1 MATKTMRLEI
11 VSAEA
16 SVFTGVVHSL
26 IAEGEGGELGVHP
39 GHTALLTQIKP
50 GQIRAMVEGE
60 KEERF
65 FYVSGGM
72 LEVQPEMVTVLAD
85 TAQRAEDLDE
95 AAALI
100 AKEAAEKSLAEKSA
114 EMDYSMAMT
123 ELAEAAAQLKAI
135 RSLRDKG
142 RR

>member
-1 MATKTMRLEI
+1 MAKKTMQLEI

-16 SVFTGVVHSL
+16 SVFTGTVHSL
-26 IAEGEGGELGVHP
+26 VAEGERGELGVHP

-50 GQIRAMVEGE
+50 GQIRAEVEGE
-60 KEERF
+60 QEDRF

-72 LEVQPEMVTVLAD
+72 LEVQPNVVTVLAD

-100 AKEAAEKSLAEKSA
+100 AKEAAEKCLAEKA
-114 EMDYSMAMT
+114 ADMDYSLAMT
-123 ELAEAAAQLKAI
+123 ELAEAVAQLKAI
-135 RSLRDKG
+135 RSFRDK
-142 RR
+142 RKH

>member
-1 MATKTMRLEI
+1 MRLEI

-16 SVFTGVVHSL
+16 SVFSGVVHSL
-26 IAEGEGGELGVHP
+26 IAEGENGELGIHP
-39 GHTALLTQIKP
+39 GHTPLLTQIKP
-50 GQIRAMVEGE
+50 GQLRAVVEGQ

-72 LEVQPEMVTVLAD
+72 LEVQPDVVTVLAD

-100 AKEAAEKSLAEKSA
+100 AKEAAEKCLAEKA
-114 EMDYSMAMT
+114 ADMDYSLAMK
-123 ELAEAAAQLKAI
+123 ELAESIAQLKAI
-135 RSLRDKG
+135 RSLRGK
-142 RR
+142 RKH

>member
-1 MATKTMRLEI
+1 MAKKTMRLEI

-16 SVFTGVVHSL
+16 SVFTGHVSSL
-26 IAEGEGGELGVHP
+26 IAEGESGELGIFP

-50 GQIRAMVEGE
+50 GQIRAVVDGQSG
-60 KEERF
+60 ERF

-72 LEVQPEMVTVLAD
+72 LEVQPDVVTVLAD

-95 AAALI
+95 AAALM
-100 AKEAAEKSLAEKSA
+100 AKEAAEKCLAEKA
-114 EMDYSMAMT
+114 ADMDYSLAMT

-135 RSLRDKG
+135 RSLRSK
-142 RR
+142 RS